1 MSISLPNGTLLAA
14 PSSSSSST
22 VQLSAAVT
30 RILHLANFSAD
41 LKTRDLQNMFKD
53 WETEKG
59 GFRIKW
65 LDDVNALVVFAD
77 ASIAKRA
84 YLSLLLNPPPQ
95 FSGLIKPYDRPDAA
109 QIIQSLAARSLGHRS
124 TGSTM
129 NGSSISTFPFPVN
142 NDPAQPQ
149 VHSRAMSVTNPLNK
163 SGSISIN
170 PGQSISNTLNG
181 LNGNASASLSLSNGF
196 ANANNGHIRGSTA
209 PQRIGGG
216 STTNG
221 GFHQRSG
228 SASSSWNQRTSGSFG
243 GLSGNQNNPFIS
255 GGGVLNFG
263 LGGGTKLPTHNET
276 SLSASRSTS
285 ESDGEPNI
293 VILDPS
299 ATQGLKTKSSSHS
312 NSFSTTNNVNG
323 NGNGSIGRRNS
334 HNNHQNGARR
344 ESVSAEKAMREVE
357 KALAAVE
364 TQG

>member
-14 PSSSSSST
+14 PSSSST
-22 VQLSAAVT
+22 PVTLSAAVT

-53 WETEKG
+53 WEAEKG

-84 YLSLLLNPPPQ
+84 YLSLLLHPPSQ

-124 TGSTM
+124 TGSAL
-129 NGSSISTFPFPVN
+129 NGSISFPFPTN

-149 VHSRAMSVTNPLNK
+149 IHSRAMSVTNPLNK
-163 SGSISIN
+163 GGSGSISIQ
-170 PGQSISNTLNG
+170 PGGSISNVLNG
-181 LNGNASASLSLSNGF
+181 GVG
-196 ANANNGHIRGSTA
+196 GHVRGSTA

-216 STTNG
+216 G
-221 GFHQRSG
+221 GGGHHRTS
-228 SASSSWNQRTSGSFG
+228 SASSSWNNRASGSFG
-243 GLSGNQNNPFIS
+243 G
-255 GGGVLNFG
+255 GVLSFSSSSAAAN
-263 LGGGTKLPTHNET
+263 KLPTHNET
-276 SLSASRSTS
+276 SPHPHSLAASRSTS
-285 ESDGEPNI
+285 DSDGEPNI

-299 ATQGLKTKSSSHS
+299 ATQGLKTRSS
-312 NSFSTTNNVNG
+312 TAPNG
-323 NGNGSIGRRNS
+323 NANGRG
-334 HNNHQNGARR
+334 RR

-357 KALAAVE
+357 KALASVE
-364 TQG
+364 AQG

>member
-14 PSSSSSST
+14 PSSSST
-22 VQLSAAVT
+22 PVTLSAAVT

-53 WETEKG
+53 WEAEKG

-84 YLSLLLNPPPQ
+84 YLSLLLHPPSQ

-124 TGSTM
+124 TGSAL
-129 NGSSISTFPFPVN
+129 NGSISFPFPTN

-149 VHSRAMSVTNPLNK
+149 IHSRAMSVTNPLNK
-163 SGSISIN
+163 GGSGSISIQ
-170 PGQSISNTLNG
+170 PGGSISNVLNG
-181 LNGNASASLSLSNGF
+181 GGVG
-196 ANANNGHIRGSTA
+196 GHVRGSTA

-216 STTNG
+216 G
-221 GFHQRSG
+221 GGHHRTS
-228 SASSSWNQRTSGSFG
+228 SASSSWNNRASGSFG
-243 GLSGNQNNPFIS
+243 G
-255 GGGVLNFG
+255 GVLSFSSSSVAAN
-263 LGGGTKLPTHNET
+263 KLPTHNET
-276 SLSASRSTS
+276 SPHPHSLAASRSTS
-285 ESDGEPNI
+285 DSDGEPNI

-299 ATQGLKTKSSSHS
+299 ATQGLKTRS
-312 NSFSTTNNVNG
+312 NTAPNG
-323 NGNGSIGRRNS
+323 NTNGRG
-334 HNNHQNGARR
+334 RR

-357 KALAAVE
+357 KALASVE
-364 TQG
+364 AQG